1 MTTEEKQL
9 LVKDI
14 CARIPFG
21 LKCTTKANSWQGA
34 YQIRGCLDGKIFLDC
49 HEYNEGDDE
58 WLVQNIVPYLRPIQ
72 SMTDEE
78 MEDYARY
85 KFSSDEIWEIV
96 DFKRT
101 GKGFIN
107 VNCKNRND
115 TSAQWTFQVNQKS
128 PLENHKG
135 IDWLNAHHF
144 DYRGLIK
151 MGLAKKAIEGIY

>member
-34 YQIRGCLDGKIFLDC
+34 YQIRGYLDGKIFLDC

-78 MEDYARY
+78 KSEYANFWSYDEYDEAILTPEDAVRC
-85 KFSSDEIWEIV
+85 
-96 DFKRT
+96 
-101 GKGFIN
+101 G
-107 VNCKNRND
+107 
-115 TSAQWTFQVNQKS
+115 
-128 PLENHKG
+128 
-135 IDWLNAHHF
+135 DWLDAHLF
-144 DYRGLIK
+144 DYRGLIED
-151 MGLAKKAIEGIY
+151 GLALEAPEGIY